1 MSTYFRQRR
10 VSSSQVV
17 SVGRNDDRAADDVG
31 DLDKFVDKFER
42 RSTTVV
48 GDDVTEIAD
57 VTLVVAVDWTS
68 VTSWPRVVVVADA
81 IIFFVILIPKKKSLQ

>member
-68 VTSWPRVVVVADA
+68 VTS
-81 IIFFVILIPKKKSLQ
+81 